1 MAESV
6 PPPQNITGNQ
16 ARFKIGRI
24 LQITSLERPGLPRSD
39 VAVRIES
46 KQQDE
51 KTRGFYFDND
61 ESIIFISGPS
71 SINDTELV
79 TEPECKSLINTK
91 FLPGEEDFFEIAEAV
106 FVGWFTF
113 EYVIRFIAAPYKIR

>member
-1 MAESV
+1 M
-6 PPPQNITGNQ
+6 
-16 ARFKIGRI
+16 
-24 LQITSLERPGLPRSD
+24 
-39 VAVRIES
+39 RIES

-71 SINDTELV
+71 SINDTDFV

-91 FLPGEEDFFEIAEAV
+91 FLLGEEDFFEIAEAV